1 MLIVAAEPSLYK
13 LWMGFFSELKRRNVF
28 RMAALYLVS
37 AWLVMQVAEVVI
49 GLANLPDWIG
59 PLTLVM
65 LGVGLPIALILSWFY
80 ELTPEGITL
89 DQDAV
94 EAAAIRE
101 ARGRRVDF
109 VVIAV
114 LCAAVVMFAY
124 DKWWPEEV
132 LEQSI
137 AVLAFEN
144 MSGDPEQ
151 EYLSDGIAE
160 ELLNALAKIP
170 ELHVTSRSSSFSFK
184 NQNVPISEVAQQLN
198 VSHVLEGSVRKS
210 GERIRITAQ
219 LIDAASDKHLWS
231 ETYDRELTD
240 LFTVQDDIA
249 GQIREA
255 LKVRLVESS
264 GEDASPAVTR
274 SAELVAYDAY
284 LQGREILRHRD
295 HRRYEEAGNLFL
307 RAVRLDPTFAEAHAQ
322 VAITAGLAYE
332 RLSAEEMEY
341 VANFA
346 IEHLAKAEALN
357 PDFPELHGARG
368 LFAVNTDP
376 AEAVVHL
383 ERALE
388 LNPNYADAMNWL
400 HNAYARVGRDEE
412 AEQILQRMFAI
423 DPLSVLSLARQFNRM
438 AASGQYAEA
447 HALAEKMSVYSKA
460 RAYWYHTRASL
471 HFQGNV
477 AEGLYWGLKM
487 GEELGDNYSLV
498 WIPLILAG
506 EYDEARR
513 LTDEAEPYIAALE
526 GRFDDA
532 IGLIA
537 SQAELALVDPAI
549 AVELAGWY
557 YHARRFAEALPLY
570 ERFFASGRDGNLPY
584 SPESGQLL
592 EQVPVIRLMRLAD
605 TRRRLGDESGAHE
618 AAEVARQENAKLRS
632 AGRSYHNRDIAEA
645 MLAAFD
651 GDRVAA
657 FTALRAAIRNGMR
670 LPFQDQPI
678 FDELRDDPEMVK
690 LSEELNSVNRQE
702 HAKVLQLICFE
713 NPTPN
718 AWRPLPETCEGVT
731 DRPGL
736 LEFRQ

>member
-1 MLIVAAEPSLYK
+1 
-13 LWMGFFSELKRRNVF
+13 MGLVSELKRRNVF

-37 AWLVMQVAEVVI
+37 AWLTMQIAEVVI

-59 PLTLVM
+59 PLILAL
-65 LGVGLPIALILSWFY
+65 LGVGLPIALVLSWFY

-89 DQDAV
+89 DEEVA

-101 ARGRRVDF
+101 VRGRRMDF

-114 LCAAVVMFAY
+114 LCAAVIMFAY
-124 DKWWPEEV
+124 DKWWPVEV

-144 MSGDPEQ
+144 MSGDPDQ
-151 EYLSDGIAE
+151 DYLSDGIAE

-184 NQNVPISEVAQQLN
+184 NQNVPIFEVAQQLN

-219 LIDAASDKHLWS
+219 LIDAVSDKHLWS

-249 GQIREA
+249 GQICEA

-264 GEDASPAVTR
+264 GKDVSPAVTR
-274 SAELVAYDAY
+274 SAELAAYDVY
-284 LQGREILRHRD
+284 LQGREILRSRN
-295 HRRYEEAGNLFL
+295 HRRYEEAGHLFL
-307 RAVRLDPTFAEAHAQ
+307 RALRIDPTFAEAHAM
-322 VAITAGLAYE
+322 VAITVGLAFE
-332 RLSAEEMEY
+332 RLNAEEQEY
-341 VANFA
+341 ATNLA

-357 PDFPELHGARG
+357 PDFPELHGAWASR
-368 LFAVNTDP
+368 AMHASNY

-400 HNAYARVGRDEE
+400 YISYAGLGRHEE
-412 AEQILQRMFAI
+412 AEQMLQRMFAI
-423 DPLSVLSLARQFNRM
+423 DPLSSLSLTRQFHRSVANGR
-438 AASGQYAEA
+438 YAEA
-447 HALAEKMSVYSKA
+447 HALADKMSVHGKA
-460 RAYWYHTRASL
+460 QTYWYRSNLSL
-471 HFQGNV
+471 FHQGNI

-487 GEELGDNYSLV
+487 GEELGDNYSRV
-498 WIPLILAG
+498 WIALLFVHG
-506 EYDEARR
+506 YDEARR

-526 GRFDDA
+526 GRWDDA
-532 IGLIA
+532 LGLRA
-537 SQAELALVDPAI
+537 PQSNLALVDPDV
-549 AVELAGWY
+549 AVELGGTY
-557 YHARRFAEALPLY
+557 YNARRFEEALPLF
-570 ERFFASGRDGNLPY
+570 ERFFASGEDGNLPD
-584 SPESGQLL
+584 SPPNGQLI
-592 EQVPVIRLMRLAD
+592 EDVPVIRLMRFAD
-605 TRRRLGDESGAHE
+605 TRRLLGDETGARE

-632 AGRSYHNRDIAEA
+632 AGRSNHNRDIAEA

-651 GDRVAA
+651 GDRAAA
-657 FTALRAAIRNGMR
+657 FTALRTAIRNGMR

-678 FDELRDDPEMVK
+678 FDELRDDPEMAK
-690 LSEELNSVNRQE
+690 LSEELDSVVQRENT
-702 HAKVLQLICFE
+702 KVLQLVCFE

-718 AWRPLPETCEGVT
+718 AWRPLPETCAGVS
-731 DRPGL
+731 DQPGL
-736 LEFRQ
+736 LEFRR